1 MQRRGLLKRVGAAAA
16 MLLAGGM
23 PYGLMAPVAW
33 TGPRRHLPLPG
44 ALANQDAFTA
54 ACIGCD
60 MCGEVCPT
68 RCIQLRRR
76 DGARTINMPFIN
88 PEEKARTLYGKYM
101 AICPTD
107 ALVVQVTRLIIVMA
121 MLGWCAPAQA
131 HHILGRPAYSLNEDS
146 NTPPSMQVEAQIG
159 EYLVSYMVFPAFPR
173 PNVPGR
179 INLYASHLDTGEPLT
194 GKVTFKVREDGW
206 FADSEEEVIGT
217 QLPDDNVYRQGFV
230 FKEGGDYIITAAFE
244 AGNAPY
250 LVDFPLPVGNTA
262 PMGLLGVV
270 IAILGAVLLGV
281 SIAQR
286 KRLTRAK
293 VRKARQ
299 EGTLDARPTNDM
311 EEL

>member
-1 MQRRGLLKRVGAAAA
+1 MQRRKLLKRASAAAA
-16 MLLAGGM
+16 NNT
-23 PYGLMAPVAW
+23 PS
-33 TGPRRHLPLPG
+33 
-44 ALANQDAFTA
+44 
-54 ACIGCD
+54 
-60 MCGEVCPT
+60 
-68 RCIQLRRR
+68 
-76 DGARTINMPFIN
+76 INR
-88 PEEKARTLYGKYM
+88 EEKACTLCGKCM
-101 AICPTD
+101 TIVLTD
-107 ALVVQVTRLIIVMA
+107 ARVAQVTKLIIVVA
-121 MLGWCAPAQA
+121 MLGWCTPAPA
-131 HHILGRPAYSLNEDS
+131 HHVLGRPAYSLNEDS
-146 NTPPSMQVEAQIG
+146 NTPPSMQVEVQIG

-194 GKVTFKVREDGW
+194 GKVTFKVRKDGW
-206 FADSEEEVIGT
+206 FVDGEEEVIGT
-217 QLPDDNVYRQGFV
+217 QLPDDSVYRQGFM
-230 FKEGGDYIITAAFE
+230 FKEDGDYIITAAFE